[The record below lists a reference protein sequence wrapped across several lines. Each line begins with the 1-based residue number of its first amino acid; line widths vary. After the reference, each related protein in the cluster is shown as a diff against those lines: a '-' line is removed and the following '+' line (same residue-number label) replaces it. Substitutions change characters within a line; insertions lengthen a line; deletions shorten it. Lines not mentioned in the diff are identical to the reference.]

1 MNLETFQK
9 NLRRNIEL
17 LGEIISFLQKN
28 YSNEK
33 FLISRI
39 RSVQGFLSQVENLFK
54 KACEDSEENIVL
66 LKEVIR

>member
-1 MNLETFQK
+1 MILETFQK
-9 NLRRNIEL
+9 NLRKNIEL

-39 RSVQGFLSQVENLFK
+39 RSVQGFLSQIEKLFK
-54 KACEDSEENIVL
+54 QACEDSDENIVL
-66 LKEVIR
+66 LKEE